1 TVASSTMSRML
12 RQFVCQFGQKLI
24 RKRLLEPID
33 ESERPVAHLNIL
45 NLVILGVG
53 RMLRAGVYILA
64 GAVAKY
70 IAGPATIISFLVAA
84 LFSMLSGF
92 CYAEFG
98 AWVPRSGS
106 AYLYSYVMMGQLY
119 AFIIG
124 WNSILPLVM
133 GTAGLARASSYIFD
147 SLIGNHISQALQETF
162 SLHLPYSLA
171 TYADFFALGLVLL
184 MTGVEARNPQRS
196 IPISIMIT
204 ILICFLMYIG
214 VSAALTLLVPYYQ
227 IHPGSLLP
235 QAFLDVGWRHL
246 RYVLAAI
253 TICALSSSLLGTM
266 FSMPRVIYTMAE
278 DGLLFRRLAQI
289 HARTRTAIWTILA
302 SGSLA
307 AVMALL
313 FELTDLVD
321 LMSIGTLL
329 AYSLVAFSVLVL
341 SECSFAAS
349 GTASEARAWSLT
361 FDSLIGNHISQ
372 AFQGTFSP
380 LFCPGPGETGF
391 RDRTGRVGLLGT
403 MFSMPRVIYTM
414 AEDGL
419 LFRRLAQIHAR
430 TRTAIWTILASGS
443 LAAVMA
449 LLFELTDLVDLM
461 SIGTLLA
468 YSLVA
473 FSVLVL
479 RYQPEQNLS
488 QNETA
493 EEEIG
498 IFQLEARPL
507 QSVPEAENSRI
518 LKTLWFPSSTIPTRK
533 SGQIVYGCAF
543 LLVLLLTILSL
554 ILALLTSQVF
564 SGLPVYTTVAVL
576 LLLITGVTAIIWRQ
590 PQNPSPL
597 HCKVLC
603 WPILPLVSIF
613 VNVYLM
619 MLMNTRTWVQ
629 FGLWMGIGSVIYF
642 GYGIRHSLGENNDQQ
657 PPASNPQMLDGNIP
671 GD

>member
-1 TVASSTMSRML
+1 MLRPRISSRSEPPRFSRML
-12 RQFVCQFGQKLI
+12 CQDVHQFGQKLI
-24 RKRLLEPID
+24 RRRPLEPRE
-33 ESERPVAHLNIL
+33 ESESGRAHCLNTIDL
-45 NLVILGVG
+45 TALGVSG
-53 RMLRAGVYILA
+53 TLGAGVYIVV
-64 GAVAKY
+64 GEVAVY
-70 IAGPATIISFLVAA
+70 EAGPAIVICFLLAG
-84 LFSMLSGF
+84 LSTLLSGL
-92 CYAEFG
+92 CYAELV

-106 AYLYSYVMMGQLY
+106 AYLYSYVTMGQLC

-124 WNSILPLVM
+124 WNLILSFVVGLLVLGLHESVM
-133 GTAGLARASSYIFD
+133 LNKVFAGLNISGLIFIIISGFIMGDLHNWKLTEQDYTLNTSESTDTSSLGPLGAGGFIPFGIEGILQGAATCIYAFVGFD
-147 SLIGNHISQALQETF
+147 VI
-162 SLHLPYSLA
+162 A
-171 TYADFFALGLVLL
+171 T
-184 MTGVEARNPQRS
+184 TGVEARNPQRS

-266 FSMPRVIYTMAE
+266 FFMPRVIYTMAE
-278 DGLLFRRLAQI
+278 DGLLFRRLA
-289 HARTRTAIWTILA
+289 
-302 SGSLA
+302 
-307 AVMALL
+307 
-313 FELTDLVD
+313 E
-321 LMSIGTLL
+321 
-329 AYSLVAFSVLVL
+329 
-341 SECSFAAS
+341 
-349 GTASEARAWSLT
+349 
-361 FDSLIGNHISQ
+361 
-372 AFQGTFSP
+372 
-380 LFCPGPGETGF
+380 
-391 RDRTGRVGLLGT
+391 
-403 MFSMPRVIYTM
+403 
-414 AEDGL
+414 
-419 LFRRLAQIHAR
+419 IHAR

-493 EEEIG
+493 EEEID

-576 LLLITGVTAIIWRQ
+576 LLLITGVMAIIWRQ